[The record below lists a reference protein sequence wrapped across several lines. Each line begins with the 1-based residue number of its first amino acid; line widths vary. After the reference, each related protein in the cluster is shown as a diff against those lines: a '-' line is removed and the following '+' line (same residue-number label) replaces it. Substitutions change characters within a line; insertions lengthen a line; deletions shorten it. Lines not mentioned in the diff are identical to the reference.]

1 MFEIASV
8 KKVKERGAKEKTGR
22 RSKACMSRR
31 RIRAL
36 RLTSTE
42 EHWSASDGP

>member
-8 KKVKERGAKEKTGR
+8 KKVKEMKAKEKRGR
-22 RSKACMSRR
+22 RSNTCMSRR
-31 RIRAL
+31 RVSAV